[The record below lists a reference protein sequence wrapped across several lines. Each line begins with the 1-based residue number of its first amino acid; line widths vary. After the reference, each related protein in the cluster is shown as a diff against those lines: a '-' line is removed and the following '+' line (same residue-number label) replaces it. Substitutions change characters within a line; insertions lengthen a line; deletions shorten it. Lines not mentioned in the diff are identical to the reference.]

1 MWVGGAMHGWV
12 EPCKDAGGGG
22 DSLHIHIDHS
32 RSRCPWFET
41 GQSGCQA
48 SGPRYHTAQLQAMQL
63 MEMKAGRDELITYAS
78 IDTPN

>member
-1 MWVGGAMHGWV
+1 MWVGGAMQG
-12 EPCKDAGGGG
+12 CGGG

-32 RSRCPWFET
+32 RSRCLWFET

-48 SGPRYHTAQLQAMQL
+48 SGPRCHTAQLQAMRL
-63 MEMKAGRDELITYAS
+63 MEMKAGKDELITYAS